1 MANPDQPFDPKSAYS
16 TGFIGAR
23 FDPRAFEVLCDSIIR
38 AGGDPD
44 GGRVAWEWGL
54 EDAGK
59 GKLTTTWLHVDNVFP
74 GCWPG
79 PPQVVGDCV
88 SHGCANALLTSMS
101 CEIASGH
108 IDEETKRPEGPPEL
122 SAEAIKN
129 VPISSESLYWWRGS
143 SSDGW
148 VCAEAAQVAINK
160 GFLVRKPYPTLKLDL
175 TNYSE
180 SNIRLFGARA
190 PGDGIASEAVRHR
203 ARTATVLESR
213 EQVRDFLASGYGV
226 FNCSNLGFSDERDE
240 NGYSRQSGSWA
251 HSQCLIGYDDRAE
264 IIQKY
269 GEALVLWL
277 NSWGPRWN
285 SGGRKV
291 YGTSLLIPEG
301 AFWAKAS
308 TIDRCRVFALSSIAG
323 WPRRK
328 LPTYGAEG
336 NI

>member
-1 MANPDQPFDPKSAYS
+1 MPISDFDPKAAYS
-16 TGFIGAR
+16 AGLVGCR
-23 FDPRAFEVLCDSIIR
+23 FDPRALELFCDLVYR
-38 AGGDPD
+38 TGGDPD
-44 GGRVAWEWGL
+44 GGRVSWEWGL
-54 EDAGK
+54 EDVGK
-59 GKLTTTWLHVDNVFP
+59 GKLVTTWLNVEQVFP

-88 SHGCANALLTSMS
+88 SHGCANALLTSLA
-101 CEIASGH
+101 CEIVSGH
-108 IDEETKRPEGPPEL
+108 VDEETNRREGAPEL
-122 SAEAIKN
+122 SPEGVAN

-148 VCAEAAQVAINK
+148 VCADAAQVAINK
-160 GFLVRKPYPTLKLDL
+160 GFLVRREYPDLKLDL
-175 TNYSE
+175 TRYSE
-180 SNIRLFGARA
+180 SNIRMFGQRA
-190 PGDGIASEAVRHR
+190 PSEGIAEESKRHR
-203 ARTATVLESR
+203 ARTATVLNSR

-240 NGYSRQSGSWA
+240 FGYSQQTGSWA
-251 HSQCLIGYDDRAE
+251 HSQSLIGYDDRPE
-264 IIQKY
+264 TVQKY

-277 NSWGPRWN
+277 NSWGRWN
-285 SGGRKV
+285 KGGRKV
-291 YGTSLLIPEG
+291 RGTSLLIPEG

-323 WPRRK
+323 WPRHK